1 VDDLESEIGD
11 LESQVLG
18 QQEEAKE
25 AISLWEQRCASLET
39 EMTNSQD
46 VEDLKVQLSSLKE
59 DMAAK
64 QNMLDDMVADLTIE
78 NKNVQ
83 TLTQVHNDAEK
94 IYKGYIEELEI
105 AIQDHLTANEEL
117 QDDLQTKDESLAI
130 AEGQVEAMATEIV
143 EIRSQSEEVVTQWQE
158 NSKELEDTIAK
169 LEKTIEKQNIQAT
182 TAIEQWEARCNALI
196 EQIKNAEHALSGDGV
211 HQLLEDLK
219 TELVDKDH
227 ALKNYLEERDYLAK
241 ETHRLVEVEK
251 NLTVTINELHAEKDK
266 MDSALLAEKNVSS
279 ELQLER
285 DNALTSMSK
294 LDSEIVTK
302 HELETS
308 FSELQTL
315 LNTTKAEMDGI
326 RGERETLQQT
336 CNLVMSKLDSE
347 IAVKQELE
355 ASFSELQTLL
365 SGTKAEMDRICGERE
380 TLQQTCNLVM
390 SKLDSEIAVKQELE
404 ASFSELQTL
413 LSSTKFEMNGISA
426 DRENLQ
432 KRCETEKQ
440 ELEEK
445 MSSAEDEKRRLQEA
459 MYISEDE
466 VNELKIIIGQLEV
479 ELNEANDALQSH
491 FTDEVT
497 VRATERAA
505 MALRAQIKEMRD
517 KNMFDHQA
525 FANEKEAR
533 LNAEAEVEEL
543 KRGLALLAQSTEF
556 MDGEEG
562 QLHLLTSKA
571 AAEIMHREREEIES
585 LQKSLEHVIAELKTS
600 KLKERDAE
608 DQAAN
613 SRMHASVCEQ
623 ELLSTKSD
631 VDQLRQALDES
642 KKCEV
647 EMQMLLE
654 KRVKV
659 LEEDRQNIMNVNRAD
674 FEASKAELS
683 NTIIERDQL
692 IHALNESEKA
702 NSTLVYSTTVEIEK
716 ENAPSLDLELSRLRM
731 ENAQLLCSA
740 AKTAAK
746 TERRI
751 RSALGGDLTAVEENI
766 KSEKQRYKEAEQTL
780 ETMKCQHEAVVK
792 ELERMKANNKDL
804 IAKMKS
810 FEASNVTEDLK
821 RLEVDFSRLE
831 LEKISLET
839 KLNESM
845 SSSKANISKLDDK
858 CKTAEAK
865 IRRLESAERKE
876 AALAAEI
883 AKIREENEGLKQGKI
898 NSTASFDDGAV
909 SNAEAKGQ
917 DIDATDQLD
926 LIRDLQS
933 EMNQEREIYQELLC
947 EHEDLLALLAQQD
960 CEKKCLQQA
969 LAKVDGNDAVEKA
982 ILKAEEKVVQQFGK
996 YVQIK

>member
-1 VDDLESEIGD
+1 MERFVFKIVFIFHYGNLHLTCIPISDQVDDLESEIGD
-11 LESQVLG
+11 LESQVLE

-25 AISLWEQRCASLET
+25 AITLWEHRCATLES

-46 VEDLKVQLSSLKE
+46 FEDLKIQLSSLKE

-64 QNMLDDMVADLTIE
+64 QNLLDDMVANLTIE

-83 TLTQVHNDAEK
+83 ILMQVHTDAEN
-94 IYKGYIEELEI
+94 IYKGHIEELEI
-105 AIQDHLTANEEL
+105 AIQDHLTTNEEL
-117 QDDLQTKDESLAI
+117 EDELQTKDEALAI
-130 AEGQVEAMATEIV
+130 AEGQVEAMTNEIV
-143 EIRSQSEEVVTQWQE
+143 EIRYQSEEVVTQWQE
-158 NSKELEDTIAK
+158 NSKELEDTIAE
-169 LEKTIEKQNIQAT
+169 LENTIHKQNIQAT
-182 TAIEQWEARCNALI
+182 TAIDQWEKRCNALI
-196 EQIKNAEHALSGDGV
+196 EQIQNAEQLTGVGV

-227 ALKNYLEERDYLAK
+227 ALQNYLEERDSLAK
-241 ETHRLVEVEK
+241 EKNRLAEVEK
-251 NLTVTINELHAEKDK
+251 NLTVTINELQAEKDRI
-266 MDSALLAEKNVSS
+266 DSALLAEKNISS
-279 ELQLER
+279 KLQLER
-285 DNALTSMSK
+285 DNALSSMSHV
-294 LDSEIVTK
+294 DSEIDTK
-302 HELETS
+302 HVLETS
-308 FSELQTL
+308 FSELQAL

-326 RGERETLQQT
+326 CGERETLQQK
-336 CNLVMSKLDSE
+336 CDLVISKLDSE
-347 IAVKQELE
+347 ISAKQELE
-355 ASFSELQTLL
+355 ASFSELQALL
-365 SGTKAEMDRICGERE
+365 YTTKA
-380 TLQQTCNLVM
+380 
-390 SKLDSEIAVKQELE
+390 
-404 ASFSELQTL
+404 
-413 LSSTKFEMNGISA
+413 EMNGISA
-426 DRENLQ
+426 ERETLQ
-432 KRCETEKQ
+432 KRCENAKQ

-445 MSSAEDEKRRLQEA
+445 MSSAEDEKTRLQEA
-459 MYISEDE
+459 IHISEDE
-466 VNELKIIIGQLEV
+466 VNELKMIIGQLEV

-517 KNMFDHQA
+517 KNMFDHEA

-533 LNAEAEVEEL
+533 LNAEVEVEEL
-543 KRGLALLAQSTEF
+543 KKGLALLVQSTEF

-562 QLHLLTSKA
+562 QLHFLTSKA

-585 LQKSLEHVIAELKTS
+585 LQISLEHVIAELKTS

-623 ELLSTKSD
+623 ELISTKSD
-631 VDQLRQALDES
+631 VDQLRQALDEC

-659 LEEDRQNIMNVNRAD
+659 LEKDRQNIMNANRTD

-716 ENAPSLDLELSRLRM
+716 DNAPSLDLELSRLRM

-740 AKTAAK
+740 SKTAAK

-751 RSALGGDLTAVEENI
+751 RSALGGDLTAVEDSI
-766 KSEKQRYKEAEQTL
+766 KSEKERYKETEQTL
-780 ETMKCQHEAVVK
+780 EIMKSQHEIVVK
-792 ELERMKANNKDL
+792 ELERMKANNTDL

-810 FEASNVTEDLK
+810 FEANNVTTDLK
-821 RLEVDFSRLE
+821 RLEVDARLE
-831 LEKISLET
+831 LEKISLKT
-839 KLNESM
+839 KLNESLSM
-845 SSSKANISKLDDK
+845 SRVNVSKLEDK
-858 CKTAEAK
+858 CKMAEAK

-876 AALAAEI
+876 VALAAEI

-898 NSTASFDDGAV
+898 NSTASFDDREV
-909 SNAEAKGQ
+909 SKTEAKGE
-917 DIDATDQLD
+917 DTDATDQLD

-933 EMNQEREIYQELLC
+933 EMSQERDMYQELLC

-969 LAKVDGNDAVEKA
+969 LAEVDGNDAVEKA